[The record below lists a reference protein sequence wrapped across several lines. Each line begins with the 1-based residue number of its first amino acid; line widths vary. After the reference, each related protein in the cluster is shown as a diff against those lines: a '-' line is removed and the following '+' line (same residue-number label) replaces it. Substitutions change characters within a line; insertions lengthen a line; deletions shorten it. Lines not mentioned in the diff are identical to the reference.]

1 MQVLKRIR
9 MKLKDRRGM
18 SQYLEFMIAFVMLMT
33 VIATGLEVAG
43 VMSLKK
49 GIEDTA
55 TETARYIE
63 LRGAV
68 DSAVYREFDRL
79 KNVTGVDGDLSVDGD
94 FFSGKKLQL
103 EAPFTVTV
111 KAEGHI
117 FTVKVPLIA
126 KATGRSEVYHK

>member
-1 MQVLKRIR
+1 MQGLKRIWA
-9 MKLKDRRGM
+9 KLKDKRGM

-33 VIATGLEVAG
+33 IIATAIEVAG
-43 VMSLKK
+43 VLSIKK

-63 LRGAV
+63 LRGEI

-79 KNVTGVDGDLSVDGD
+79 KDVTGVDCELSVDGD
-94 FFSGKKLQL
+94 YCSGKKLQL

-111 KAEGHI
+111 QAQGHI
-117 FTVKVPLIA
+117 FSVKVPLTA

>member
-1 MQVLKRIR
+1 MWAFKRVR
-9 MKLKDRRGM
+9 AKLKSRCGM
-18 SQYLEFMIAFVMLMT
+18 SQYLEFMIALMMLLT
-33 VIATGLEVAG
+33 LIATGIETWG
-43 VMSLKK
+43 VLSLKK

-68 DSAVYREFDRL
+68 DSAVYDEFNRL
-79 KNVTGVDGDLSVDGD
+79 RSVTGIDGELSVEGD
-94 FFSGKKLQL
+94 FYSGKKLQL

-111 KAEGHI
+111 SAVGHL
-117 FTVKVPLIA
+117 FYLDVPLKA

>member
-9 MKLKDRRGM
+9 MKLKDKRGM

-33 VIATGLEVAG
+33 VIATGIEVAG
-43 VMSLKK
+43 VLSLKK

-63 LRGAV
+63 LRGEV
-68 DSAVYREFDRL
+68 DSTVYHEFDRL
-79 KNVTGVDGDLSVDGD
+79 KSVTGIVGELYVEGD
-94 FFSGKKLQL
+94 FYSGKKLQL

-111 KAEGHI
+111 SAVGHLFYLDI
-117 FTVKVPLIA
+117 PLKA